1 MKHNLIKFSCSV
13 ILLALLQSCS
23 LPKDAIKNNIS
34 IPANYLSQSSDSS
47 NLGSIGWKT
56 FFNDTKLIN
65 LIDTA
70 LIRNYDLRYAL
81 QQIEIS
87 KTYYT
92 MSRKAVFPS
101 LQLDAKYDN
110 QLEKQYA
117 LGFSSSWEIDVW
129 GKLRNA
135 KDASKNRFLASKSG
149 LQFTQTVL
157 ISEVAKAYYALLAY
171 DAELNIIERNIKLQ
185 SNALDIVRVQNE
197 AGKATSLA
205 VQQFEAQ
212 LYSTKAQYNEIRQLI
227 ISSETSL
234 NLLLNRAPQPIER
247 NEIGIAESISKQ
259 LNVGIPAQLLN
270 NRPDLKEASLLLLAA
285 GFDVKTAFKAF
296 YPSIAI
302 SPFVGFQNNN
312 LNQLVNPASVVLSML
327 GGLTA
332 PIFQQGKLK
341 ANYLIKQSEQRQALL
356 NYERVLN
363 LSLNEVQSNLWKMT
377 EIEKEIDL
385 KSKEFA
391 VLDSAITTSRD
402 LYAYGY
408 ANYLEVINA
417 QKNAR
422 DTEIRL
428 INTKKERLFL
438 MVDLYKSLGGGR

>member
-1 MKHNLIKFSCSV
+1 M
-13 ILLALLQSCS
+13 QSCS
-23 LPKDAIKNNIS
+23 LSKNTVKNKIVVPK
-34 IPANYLSQSSDSS
+34 NYLGQSSDSI
-47 NLGSIGWKT
+47 NMGNIGWKT
-56 FFNDTKLIN
+56 FFNDAKLIN

-70 LIRNYDLRYAL
+70 LVRNYDLRYAL

-87 KTYYT
+87 NAYYS

-101 LQLDAKYDN
+101 LQLDAKYDKL
-110 QLEKQYA
+110 LEKQYA
-117 LGFSSSWEIDVW
+117 LGLSTSWEIDVW
-129 GKLRNA
+129 GKYNNT
-135 KDASKNRFLASKSG
+135 KNASKSRFLASKSG

-157 ISEVAKAYYALLAY
+157 ISQVAKAYYELLAY
-171 DAELNIIERNIKLQ
+171 DAELDIIERNIKLQ

-227 ISSETSL
+227 ISTETNL
-234 NLLLNRAPQPIER
+234 NVLLNRAPQPIER
-247 NEIGIAESISKQ
+247 NKIGVADGITKQ

-270 NRPDLKEASLLLLAA
+270 NRPDLKEATLLLTAA
-285 GFDVKTAFKAF
+285 GFDVKAAFKAF
-296 YPSIAI
+296 YPSVVI
-302 SPFVGFQNNN
+302 SPFAGFQTNS
-312 LNQLVNPASVVLSML
+312 LNMIVNPSSMVLNML

-332 PIFQQGKLK
+332 PLFQQGKIK
-341 ANYLIKQSEQRQALL
+341 ANYQIKMSEQRQAFL

-363 LSLNEVQSNLWKMT
+363 QSLNEVQSNLWKLA

-385 KSKEFA
+385 KSKEFS
-391 VLDSAITTSRD
+391 VLDSAISTSRD

-438 MVDLYKSLGGGR
+438 LVDLFKSLGGGR

>member
-1 MKHNLIKFSCSV
+1 MKHKLIKFSSLV
-13 ILLALLQSCS
+13 ILLALLQACI
-23 LPKDAIKNNIS
+23 LPKDALENNITV
-34 IPANYLSQSSDSS
+34 PVNYLSESADSS
-47 NLGSIGWKT
+47 NLGNIGWKT
-56 FFNDTKLIN
+56 FFNDAKLIN

-70 LIRNYDLRYAL
+70 LVRNYDLRAAL

-87 KTYYT
+87 KAYYA
-92 MSRKAVFPS
+92 MSGKAVFPD
-101 LQLDAKYDN
+101 LQLDAMYDN
-110 QLEKQYA
+110 QLDRKYA
-117 LGFSSSWEIDVW
+117 FGLSSSWEIDVW

-135 KDASKNRFLASKSG
+135 KDASKKRFLASKSG

-157 ISEVAKAYYALLAY
+157 IAEVAKAYYDLLAY
-171 DAELNIIERNIKLQ
+171 DAELDIIERNIKLQ

-197 AGKATSLA
+197 AGKATLLA

-227 ISSETSL
+227 IATETTL
-234 NLLLNRAPQPIER
+234 NVLLNRTPQPIDR
-247 NEIGIAESISKQ
+247 NEIGMTEGVSRK

-270 NRPDLKEASLLLLAA
+270 NRPDLKEAELLLTAA
-285 GFDVKTAFKAF
+285 GFDVKAAFKAF
-296 YPSIAI
+296 YPNIAI
-302 SPFVGFQNNN
+302 SPFVGFQSNN
-312 LNQLVNPASVVLSML
+312 LNQLVNPASAVLNML
-327 GGLTA
+327 GGLTV
-332 PIFQQGKLK
+332 PIFLQGKLK
-341 ANYLIKQSEQRQALL
+341 ANYRIKQAEQRQALL

-363 LSLNEVQSNLWKMT
+363 LSLNEVQSNLWKMA
-377 EIEKEIDL
+377 EIEKAIDL

-422 DTEIRL
+422 DTEIQL
-428 INTKKERLFL
+428 INTKKNRLFL